1 MSTTV
6 DNRVVQMRFDNEEF
20 EKKASKS
27 LSTLDRL
34 KNALKFSG
42 ASKNLDKVNESFKEV
57 DANPLLKAIEG
68 INGGLTTMV
77 AKATLV
83 NRATNAL
90 IDTTKRFV
98 NSMTLDQVNAG
109 WDKYAEKTSAVQTI
123 MSATSKDFK
132 DTGVQ
137 MNYVNS
143 QLEKLNWFTDETS
156 YNFTEMVGN
165 IGKFTSNGIKLDR
178 SVTAMQGIATW
189 AARSGANANEAS
201 RAMYNLSQALSTGAV
216 KLIDWKSIENANM
229 ATAEFKENAI
239 EAAVALGKLKK
250 KGDGTYV
257 TMKNNAVSVQNFN
270 NALSDAWF
278 TSDVLLNVLD
288 RYGGFTNKLYEV
300 SSATDLTATQLLSAV
315 DKYAEGTLDL
325 QAYASMTGVD
335 IEELRG
341 YLDELSSSTYELGR
355 KSFQSAQE
363 AKTFAEAISATSD
376 AVSTGWMKTFE
387 LIFGDYEEAKKL
399 WTNLANVLYE
409 VFAASGDVR
418 NELFE
423 GWREGGG
430 RKTML
435 EGINETME
443 AILRVIK
450 PFKDA
455 FRDIFPAKTSQDLL
469 NFTNGFKKLMEALQ
483 LNSRQMTNLRRAAR
497 GVFSVFDILFSTLK
511 QLGNTIK
518 NLVAPELG
526 SFGDLVLE
534 ILGTVGDL
542 LYGFRNMILSGEKL
556 SIGFEKIGSGAKK
569 LIEILKNLFIQ
580 FKNSKIGQTA
590 FKLLVTTIEASAGAA
605 LKLLNYISETVSKI
619 KGIDK
624 LTFPNLIGI
633 FSQIGKD
640 AWSWFKGLTTNITD
654 TNGLLESFKSTIES
668 VCDKTGASFDN
679 LTRRISIVFNTLRGW
694 LKDVPWGAL
703 LSIAFGFGII
713 QSVNNFTKVMTQFA
727 TAIGNLTGGFAG
739 LMTGVNKVMTSVA
752 GMFDAVKNSI
762 NAPNYVKMAK
772 AVAILAASLTVLALL
787 PTDKLQN
794 AAVMLTA
801 TMVAFG
807 IFVKAL
813 TMMPTLAATGAA
825 AASILAKV
833 VAALAGS
840 LLLLASAFKML
851 EDMDPN
857 ILLDNVLAIGV
868 LVGTLATAA
877 TLMTNKM
884 GLLTASVGNTGVLNS
899 AAANILAM
907 SASIYIIAKALKN
920 ISDIS
925 FRDINSVINALV
937 LATASVIGLSVALSK
952 LKGTTQLK
960 SAGAI
965 LTTVLALSAVLKL
978 IQKLENYDINDI
990 WGVIKKLGLMI
1001 AALAAVFAATNLA
1014 GTNAAKAGALM
1025 GGIGLGIYAIM
1036 AAVALLG
1043 NFKTQTLVKGIAAIG
1058 FLTIFMGG
1066 LIAFSKF
1073 AGKDA
1078 HKVSVTLLAASAA
1091 IGVLAVIGG
1100 IVGYLDT
1107 GAMIKGLAYVA
1118 GLSAIFIAMIYATAK
1133 AKDMSKSITTM
1144 TIAAV
1149 ALGTMVAALS
1159 IAMKD
1164 SPETFKTATYGL
1176 SAMLVAFGVMGAL
1189 TSKAEISIKSIAIL
1203 TLAVGGL
1210 ATILGLLVTLAPNL
1224 GQAIEAATGV
1234 TTLAVGLSVMA
1245 VALSKSSVGLIALGS
1260 GGVAS
1265 LAGIGIVLLALVGVC
1280 TTLGVI
1286 LAIINSL
1293 NVPDDLPQKCLTI
1306 SQALGNLVA
1315 GFVAGGIGTSITIL
1329 GESIKAFNDSMANVK
1344 FDQVSSGIKAVIAF
1358 AGGLAILATVGLFE
1372 VFVGAPDLEQF
1383 KMQCGLLG
1391 QSLTAYSQGLVG
1403 CDVDAI
1409 TASLPAVN
1417 ALVEIA
1423 NTIPKQGGLFNLFTG
1438 TQNLAGFGLQL
1449 VLFGAALT
1457 GYSLAVKL
1465 CDNTAIANSL
1475 PGARALVEIA
1485 NTIPDWSIFGFFFG
1499 KQSLAVFGY
1508 QLEMFGQS
1516 MAAYSR
1522 SISGVD
1528 FSIMQQS
1535 VAGARALVSIAN
1547 SLPED
1552 NILARF
1558 VGKQNLDNFGETVA
1572 KFGGHIAKYYQNLSG
1587 IQINNA
1593 ATNNIITDLC
1603 RLIAFLPEIQEVGM
1617 KTLTEFSSEISNFGW
1632 NLWQFFSY
1640 TSQVQDPT
1648 PLDILCQNV
1657 VQSITA
1663 LREYIE
1669 QFRQAGQDCVAGFLE
1684 GVAGNESLETVKT
1697 SGANFGNAFLNG
1709 FRNVTGW
1716 HSPWTE
1722 MIAAGWDAIKGLF
1735 LPTESEEAKAPGENL
1750 GNKTLEGYDSATNG
1764 KFEEKPAEAAAELAK
1779 GAIANGDKAESA
1791 GAYMGS
1797 RMLQGI
1803 EKAGTDLKGWAKD
1816 TARKVTGAV
1825 DDEYS
1830 GVDKNG
1836 GLVGLFGLGFDT
1848 SETNSAASNLTNTL
1862 TNTLTDTV
1870 TQATSNS
1877 SGAFSASG
1885 TKAADTFLTAF
1896 ESKLS
1901 DLDLDL
1907 STIDL
1912 EQELWEATIGK
1923 TASGQ
1928 DKKAKET
1935 EVITEK
1941 IKIQNEKVDQANQKY
1956 EYTVKKMGKT
1966 SEDAKKAYQQ
1976 LLQEQIDLANLMSK
1990 LDESRNTVADNSTDA
2005 MVAYAQYIA
2014 ESQDDLLKMGFTME
2028 QISAAAAE
2036 RTGYNLKNTT
2046 QTMTDSVTGAVSTA
2060 MNTVSD
2066 TYLATAESTLGALNP
2081 SFQAYGAE
2089 YATSIGNGMA
2099 TTTSA
2104 VTAGAQALTNA
2115 GKNQLTQDSGQ
2126 WYTLGQMCAEGFKQG
2141 ILSKADEIATAAAA
2155 VANAAFSAV
2164 QVAID
2169 SHSPS
2174 RKFMWLGEMAGL
2186 GMSIGFQNM
2195 EGEVSRSATRV
2206 SEETITA
2213 ARDTIGQLA
2222 DIIDTDPTL
2231 HPQIAPV
2238 VDLTQVRSGFNKLG
2252 SMKTPVISTYVT
2264 GARVNAV
2271 ASSLSS
2277 HENGI
2282 KQPVPQNNQNG
2293 PQVVEFVQ
2301 NNYSPK
2307 SLSRSEIYRNTNNQF
2322 TAFKEAI
2329 SKV

>member
-137 MNYVNS
+137 MSYVNS

-399 WTNLANVLYE
+399 WTNLANILYE

-435 EGINETME
+435 EGINEMME

-469 NFTNGFKKLMEALQ
+469 NFTNGFKKLMKALQ

-497 GVFSVFDILFSTLK
+497 GVFSVFDILFSILK

-534 ILGTVGDL
+534 ILGTIGDL

-640 AWSWFKGLTTNITD
+640 AWSWFKGLTASITD
-654 TNGLLESFKSTIES
+654 TNGLLESFKSTVES
-668 VCDKTGASFDN
+668 VCNKTGASFDN

-694 LKDVPWGAL
+694 LKNVPWGAL

-713 QSVNNFTKVMTQFA
+713 QSVNNFTKAMTQFA
-727 TAIGNLTGGFAG
+727 TAIGNLIGGFAG

-1189 TSKAEISIKSIAIL
+1189 TSKAEISVKSMAIL

-1210 ATILGLLVTLAPNL
+1210 ATILGLLVTLVPNL
-1224 GQAIEAATGV
+1224 DQAIEAASGV
-1234 TTLAVGLSVMA
+1234 ATLAAGLSVMA

-1265 LAGIGIVLLALVGVC
+1265 LAGIGIVLLALIGVC

-1315 GFVAGGIGTSITIL
+1315 GFVAGGIGTSIMIL

-1372 VFVGAPDLEQF
+1372 LFVGAPDLEQF

-1391 QSLTAYSQGLVG
+1391 QSLTAYSQGLAG
-1403 CDVDAI
+1403 CDIDAI

-1499 KQSLAVFGY
+1499 TKDLMLFGT
-1508 QLEMFGQS
+1508 QLTMFGDAMASYAWSVSGIDFGAMNQS
-1516 MAAYSR
+1516 
-1522 SISGVD
+1522 I
-1528 FSIMQQS
+1528 
-1535 VAGARALVSIAN
+1535 AGARALVEIAN
-1547 SLPED
+1547 LLPD
-1552 NILARF
+1552 DSILARF
-1558 VGKQNLDNFGETVA
+1558 VGKQNLDNFGDTVA

-1593 ATNNIITDLC
+1593 ATNNIITDLR
-1603 RLIAFLPEIQEVGM
+1603 RLIAFLPEIQEVST

-1648 PLDILCQNV
+1648 PLDVLCQNV
-1657 VQSITA
+1657 VQSIAA

-1684 GVAGNESLETVKT
+1684 GVAGSESLETVKT

-1750 GNKTLEGYDSATNG
+1750 GNKTLEGYDSATDG
-1764 KFEEKPAEAAAELAK
+1764 KFEEKPAEAAAELAN

-1797 RMLQGI
+1797 RMLQGM
-1803 EKAGTDLKGWAKD
+1803 EEAGTDLKGWAKD
-1816 TARKVTGAV
+1816 TARKVTGAIK
-1825 DDEYS
+1825 DEYS
-1830 GVDKNG
+1830 DVEKNG
-1836 GLVGLFGLGFDT
+1836 GLVGLSGLGFDT
-1848 SETNSAASNLTNTL
+1848 SETDSAVSELTNSLTNTI
-1862 TNTLTDTV
+1862 
-1870 TQATSNS
+1870 TQATNNS

-1885 TKAADTFLTAF
+1885 AKAADTFLTAF

-1923 TASGQ
+1923 TASEQ

-1935 EVITEK
+1935 AVITEK

-1976 LLQEQIDLANLMSK
+1976 LLQEQIDLANLTNK
-1990 LDESRNTVADNSTDA
+1990 LDESRNTVANNSADA
-2005 MVAYAQYIA
+2005 MVAYAKYVS

-2046 QTMTDSVTGAVSTA
+2046 QTMTDSVTSAVSTA

-2066 TYLATAESTLGALNP
+2066 TYLATAESTLGALSTN
-2081 SFQAYGAE
+2081 FENYGVQ
-2089 YATSIGNGMA
+2089 YATSIGNGME

-2104 VTAGAQALTNA
+2104 VTTGAQALTAA

-2126 WYTLGQMCAEGFKQG
+2126 WYTLGQMCAEDFKQG
-2141 ILSKADEIATAAAA
+2141 ILSKSKEIADAAREVAAAA
-2155 VANAAFSAV
+2155 FTAV
-2164 QVAID
+2164 QIEVD

-2174 RKFMWLGEMAGL
+2174 RKFMWLGEMCGL

-2238 VDLTQVRSGFNKLG
+2238 VDLTHVRSGFNKLG
-2252 SMKTPVISTYVT
+2252 STKTPVISTYVT

-2271 ASSLSS
+2271 ANSLSS
-2277 HENGI
+2277 HENGM

-2307 SLSRSEIYRNTNNQF
+2307 ALSRSEIYRNTNNQF

>member
-20 EKKASKS
+20 EKKANKS

-123 MSATSKDFK
+123 MAATSKDFK

-137 MNYVNS
+137 MSYVNS

-156 YNFTEMVGN
+156 YNFTDMVGN
-165 IGKFTSNGIKLDR
+165 IGKFTSNGIKLDK

-399 WTNLANVLYE
+399 WTNLANILYE

-435 EGINETME
+435 EGINEMME

-469 NFTNGFKKLMEALQ
+469 KFTNGFKNLMKALQ

-511 QLGNTIK
+511 QLGNIIK

-534 ILGTVGDL
+534 ILGAVGDL

-580 FKNSKIGQTA
+580 FKNSKFGQTA

-640 AWSWFKGLTTNITD
+640 AWSWFKGLTTNIAD
-654 TNGLLESFKSTIES
+654 TNGILENFKSTVES
-668 VCDKTGASFDN
+668 VCNKTGASFDN

-813 TMMPTLAATGAA
+813 TMMPTLAVTGAA

-857 ILLDNVLAIGV
+857 VLMDNVLAIGV

-884 GLLTASVGNTGVLNS
+884 GILTASVGNTGVLNS

-937 LATASVIGLSVALSK
+937 LATTSVIGLSVALSK

-978 IQKLENYDINDI
+978 IQKLENYDIDDI

-1043 NFKTQTLVKGIAAIG
+1043 NFKTQTLVKGIAAIR
-1058 FLTIFMGG
+1058 FLTLFMGG

-1107 GAMIKGLAYVA
+1107 GAMFKGLAYVA
-1118 GLSAIFIAMIYATAK
+1118 GLSAIFIAMIKATAQ

-1164 SPETFKTATYGL
+1164 SPETFKMATYGL
-1176 SAMLVAFGVMGAL
+1176 SMMLAAFGVMGAL
-1189 TSKAEISIKSIAIL
+1189 TSKAEISVKSMAIL
-1203 TLAVGGL
+1203 TFAVAGL
-1210 ATILGLLVTLAPNL
+1210 ATILGLLVSIAPNL
-1224 GQAIEAATGV
+1224 DMAIQASAGV
-1234 TTLAVGLSVMA
+1234 TTLAIGMSVMA
-1245 VALSKSSVGLIALGS
+1245 VALSKASTGIMALGAGGWVAGKGIIVVLGALLGVCGVLGLILG
-1260 GGVAS
+1260 AIS
-1265 LAGIGIVLLALVGVC
+1265 LF
-1280 TTLGVI
+1280 
-1286 LAIINSL
+1286 

-1358 AGGLAILATVGLFE
+1358 AGGLAIVATAGLFE
-1372 VFVGAPDLEQF
+1372 RFVGAPDLEQF

-1391 QSLTAYSQGLVG
+1391 QSLTAYSQGLAG

-1423 NTIPKQGGLFNLFTG
+1423 NAIPKQGGLFNLFMG

-1499 KQSLAVFGY
+1499 TKDLMLFGT
-1508 QLEMFGQS
+1508 QLTMFGDAMASYAWSVSGIDFGAMNQS
-1516 MAAYSR
+1516 
-1522 SISGVD
+1522 I
-1528 FSIMQQS
+1528 
-1535 VAGARALVSIAN
+1535 AGARALVEIAN
-1547 SLPED
+1547 LLPD
-1552 NILARF
+1552 DSILARF
-1558 VGKQNLDNFGETVA
+1558 VGKQNLDNFGDTVA

-1593 ATNNIITDLC
+1593 ATNNIITDLR
-1603 RLIAFLPEIQEVGM
+1603 RLIAFLPEIQEVST

-1648 PLDILCQNV
+1648 PLDVLCQNV
-1657 VQSITA
+1657 VQSIAA

-1684 GVAGNESLETVKT
+1684 GVAGSESLETVKT

-1764 KFEEKPAEAAAELAK
+1764 KFEEKPAEAATELAK

-1797 RMLQGI
+1797 RMLQGM
-1803 EKAGTDLKGWAKD
+1803 EKAGTDLKGLAKD
-1816 TARKVTGAV
+1816 TAGKVTGAIK
-1825 DDEYS
+1825 DEYS
-1830 GVDKNG
+1830 DVEKNG
-1836 GLVGLFGLGFDT
+1836 GLVGLSGLGFDT
-1848 SETNSAASNLTNTL
+1848 SETDSAVSELTNSLTNTI
-1862 TNTLTDTV
+1862 
-1870 TQATSNS
+1870 TQATNNS

-1923 TASGQ
+1923 TASEQ

-1935 EVITEK
+1935 AVITEK

-1976 LLQEQIDLANLMSK
+1976 LLQEQIDLANLTNK
-1990 LDESRNTVADNSTDA
+1990 LDESRNTVANNSADA
-2005 MVAYAQYIA
+2005 MVAYAKYVS

-2046 QTMTDSVTGAVSTA
+2046 QTMTDSVTSAVSTA

-2066 TYLATAESTLGALNP
+2066 TYLATAESTLGALSTN
-2081 SFQAYGAE
+2081 FENYGVQ
-2089 YATSIGNGMA
+2089 YATSIGSGME
-2099 TTTSA
+2099 TTTSTVEA
-2104 VTAGAQALTNA
+2104 ASKNLAAKASTTASADGYSLMFDA
-2115 GKNQLTQDSGQ
+2115 GKYAAQGFIAGMEDQIDEVAAEAAEVARAAYSAAMTAIRAASPSKLFMNIGRYADMGMIV
-2126 WYTLGQMCAEGFKQG
+2126 GFEQMSDDVAKSSAGVSEG
-2141 ILSKADEIATAAAA
+2141 
-2155 VANAAFSAV
+2155 
-2164 QVAID
+2164 AID
-2169 SHSPS
+2169 
-2174 RKFMWLGEMAGL
+2174 
-2186 GMSIGFQNM
+2186 
-2195 EGEVSRSATRV
+2195 
-2206 SEETITA
+2206 A
-2213 ARDTIGQLA
+2213 ARETIGQIA

-2238 VDLTQVRSGFNKLG
+2238 VDLTHVRSGFNKLG

-2271 ASSLSS
+2271 ANSLSS
-2277 HENGI
+2277 HENGM

-2307 SLSRSEIYRNTNNQF
+2307 ALSRSEIYRNTNNQF

>member
-42 ASKNLDKVNESFKEV
+42 VSKNLDKVNESFKEV

-98 NSMTLDQVNAG
+98 SSMTLDQVNAG

-137 MNYVNS
+137 MSYVNS

-387 LIFGDYEEAKKL
+387 LIFGDYEEAKNL
-399 WTNLANVLYE
+399 WTNLANILYE

-435 EGINETME
+435 EGINEMME

-469 NFTNGFKKLMEALQ
+469 NFTNGFKKLMKALQ

-713 QSVNNFTKVMTQFA
+713 QSINNFTKAMTQFA

-1100 IVGYLDT
+1100 IIGYLDT

-1189 TSKAEISIKSIAIL
+1189 TSKAEISVKSMAIL

-1224 GQAIEAATGV
+1224 GQAIEAAAGV
-1234 TTLAVGLSVMA
+1234 ATLAVGLSVMA
-1245 VALSKSSVGLIALGS
+1245 VALSKASTGIKALGAAGWVAGKGIIVVLGAILGVCGVLGLILG
-1260 GGVAS
+1260 AIS
-1265 LAGIGIVLLALVGVC
+1265 LF
-1280 TTLGVI
+1280 
-1286 LAIINSL
+1286 

-1315 GFVAGGIGTSITIL
+1315 GFIAGGIGTSITIL

-1344 FDQVSSGIKAVIAF
+1344 FDQVSSGIKAIIGF
-1358 AGGLAILATVGLFE
+1358 AIGLGALAAVGFFE
-1372 VFVGAPDLEQF
+1372 VFTGAPDLEQF

-1391 QSLTAYSQGLVG
+1391 QSLTAYSQGLAG
-1403 CDVDAI
+1403 CDIDAI

-1417 ALVEIA
+1417 ALVEVA

-1499 KQSLAVFGY
+1499 TKDLMLFGT
-1508 QLEMFGQS
+1508 QLTMFGDAMASYAWSVSGIDFGAMNQS
-1516 MAAYSR
+1516 
-1522 SISGVD
+1522 I
-1528 FSIMQQS
+1528 
-1535 VAGARALVSIAN
+1535 AGARALIEIAN
-1547 SLPED
+1547 LLPD
-1552 NILARF
+1552 DSILARF
-1558 VGKQNLDNFGETVA
+1558 VGKQNLDNFGDTVA

-1593 ATNNIITDLC
+1593 ATNNIITDLR
-1603 RLIAFLPEIQEVGM
+1603 RLIAFLPEIQEVST

-1648 PLDILCQNV
+1648 PLDVLCQNV

-1684 GVAGNESLETVKT
+1684 GVAGSESLKTVKT

-1750 GNKTLEGYDSATNG
+1750 GNKTLEGYDSATDG
-1764 KFEEKPAEAAAELAK
+1764 KFEEKPAEAATELAK

-1797 RMLQGI
+1797 RMLQGM

-1816 TARKVTGAV
+1816 TAGKVTGAIK
-1825 DDEYS
+1825 DEYS
-1830 GVDKNG
+1830 DVEKNG
-1836 GLVGLFGLGFDT
+1836 GLVGLAGIGFDT
-1848 SETNSAASNLTNTL
+1848 DETNAAVNGLTETL
-1862 TNTLTDTV
+1862 TGTI
-1870 TQATSNS
+1870 TQATNNS

-1885 TKAADTFLTAF
+1885 AKAADTFLTAF

-1923 TASGQ
+1923 TASEQ

-1935 EVITEK
+1935 AVITEK

-1976 LLQEQIDLANLMSK
+1976 LLQEQIDLANLTNK
-1990 LDESRNTVADNSTDA
+1990 LDESRNTVANNSADA
-2005 MVAYAQYIA
+2005 MVAYAKYVS

-2046 QTMTDSVTGAVSTA
+2046 QTMTDSVTSAISTA

-2081 SFQAYGAE
+2081 SFQAYGVQ
-2089 YATSIGNGMA
+2089 YATSIGSGMV

-2104 VTAGAQALTNA
+2104 VAAGAQALTTA

-2141 ILSKADEIATAAAA
+2141 ILSKTDEIATAAAA

-2206 SEETITA
+2206 SEETIAA

-2238 VDLTQVRSGFNKLG
+2238 VDLTHVRSGFNKLG

>member
-123 MSATSKDFK
+123 MAATSKDFK

-137 MNYVNS
+137 MSYVNS

-399 WTNLANVLYE
+399 WTNLANILYE

-435 EGINETME
+435 EGINEMME

-469 NFTNGFKKLMEALQ
+469 NFTNGFKKLMKALQ

-534 ILGTVGDL
+534 ILGTIGDL

-605 LKLLNYISETVSKI
+605 LKLLNYISEIVSKI

-640 AWSWFKGLTTNITD
+640 AWSWFKGLTTSITD
-654 TNGLLESFKSTIES
+654 TNGLLESFKSTVES

-679 LTRRISIVFNTLRGW
+679 ITRRISIVFNTLRGW

-713 QSVNNFTKVMTQFA
+713 QSVNNFTKAMTQFA

-978 IQKLENYDINDI
+978 IQKLENYDIDDI

-1189 TSKAEISIKSIAIL
+1189 TSKAEISVKSMAIL

-1224 GQAIEAATGV
+1224 DQAIEAASGV
-1234 TTLAVGLSVMA
+1234 ATLAAGLSVMA
-1245 VALSKSSVGLIALGS
+1245 VALSSSAVGLIALGS

-1265 LAGIGIVLLALVGVC
+1265 LAGIGIVLLALIGVC

-1315 GFVAGGIGTSITIL
+1315 GFIAGGIGTSITIL

-1344 FDQVSSGIKAVIAF
+1344 FDQVSSGIKAIIGF
-1358 AGGLAILATVGLFE
+1358 AIGLGALAAVGFFE
-1372 VFVGAPDLEQF
+1372 VFTGAPDLEQF

-1403 CDVDAI
+1403 CDMDAI

-1499 KQSLAVFGY
+1499 TKDLMLFGT
-1508 QLEMFGQS
+1508 QLTMFGDAMASYAWSVSGIDFGAMNQS
-1516 MAAYSR
+1516 
-1522 SISGVD
+1522 I
-1528 FSIMQQS
+1528 
-1535 VAGARALVSIAN
+1535 AGARALVGIAN
-1547 SLPED
+1547 LLPD
-1552 NILARF
+1552 DSILARF
-1558 VGKQNLDNFGETVA
+1558 VGKQNLDNFGDTVA

-1593 ATNNIITDLC
+1593 ATNNIITDLR
-1603 RLIAFLPEIQEVGM
+1603 RLIAFLPEIQEVST

-1648 PLDILCQNV
+1648 PLDVLCQNV
-1657 VQSITA
+1657 VQSIAA

-1684 GVAGNESLETVKT
+1684 GVAGSESLETVKT

-1750 GNKTLEGYDSATNG
+1750 GNKTLEGYDSATDG
-1764 KFEEKPAEAAAELAK
+1764 KFEEKPAEAATELAK

-1797 RMLQGI
+1797 RMLQGM

-1816 TARKVTGAV
+1816 TAGKVTGAIK
-1825 DDEYS
+1825 DEYS
-1830 GVDKNG
+1830 DADANG
-1836 GLVGLFGLGFDT
+1836 GLVGLAGIGFDT
-1848 SETNSAASNLTNTL
+1848 DETNAAVNGLTETL
-1862 TNTLTDTV
+1862 TGTI
-1870 TQATSNS
+1870 TQATNNS

-1923 TASGQ
+1923 TASEQ

-1935 EVITEK
+1935 AVITEK

-1976 LLQEQIDLANLMSK
+1976 LLQEQIDLANLTNK
-1990 LDESRNTVADNSTDA
+1990 LDESRNTVANNSADA
-2005 MVAYAQYIA
+2005 MVAYAKYVS

-2046 QTMTDSVTGAVSTA
+2046 QTMTDSVTSAVSTA

-2066 TYLATAESTLGALNP
+2066 TYLATAESTLGALSTN
-2081 SFQAYGAE
+2081 FENYGVQ
-2089 YATSIGNGMA
+2089 YATSIGSGME

-2104 VTAGAQALTNA
+2104 VTTGAQALTTA

-2141 ILSKADEIATAAAA
+2141 ILSKSDEIATAARE

-2186 GMSIGFQNM
+2186 GMSIGFRNM
-2195 EGEVSRSATRV
+2195 EGEVSRSATRI

-2238 VDLTQVRSGFNKLG
+2238 VDLTHVRSGFNKLG

-2271 ASSLSS
+2271 ANSLSS
-2277 HENGI
+2277 HENGM

-2307 SLSRSEIYRNTNNQF
+2307 ALSRSEIYRNTNNQF

>member
-98 NSMTLDQVNAG
+98 SSMTLDQVNAG

-123 MSATSKDFK
+123 MAATSKDFK

-137 MNYVNS
+137 MSYVNS

-399 WTNLANVLYE
+399 WTNLANILYE

-435 EGINETME
+435 EGINEMME

-469 NFTNGFKKLMEALQ
+469 NFTNGFKKLMKALQ

-624 LTFPNLIGI
+624 LTFPNLIEI

-654 TNGLLESFKSTIES
+654 TNGLLESFKSTVES
-668 VCDKTGASFDN
+668 VCNKTGASFDN

-713 QSVNNFTKVMTQFA
+713 QSVNNFTKAMTQFA

-857 ILLDNVLAIGV
+857 VLMDNILAIGV

-937 LATASVIGLSVALSK
+937 LATTSVIGLSVALSK

-978 IQKLENYDINDI
+978 IQKLENYDIDDI

-1058 FLTIFMGG
+1058 FLTIFMGV
-1066 LIAFSKF
+1066 LIAFSKY

-1164 SPETFKTATYGL
+1164 SPETFKMATYGL
-1176 SAMLVAFGVMGAL
+1176 SAMLIAFGVMGAL
-1189 TSKAEISIKSIAIL
+1189 TSKAEISVKSMAIL

-1210 ATILGLLVTLAPNL
+1210 ATILGLLVTLVPNL
-1224 GQAIEAATGV
+1224 DQAIEAASGV
-1234 TTLAVGLSVMA
+1234 ATLAAGLSVMA

-1265 LAGIGIVLLALVGVC
+1265 LAGVGIVLLALIGVC

-1344 FDQVSSGIKAVIAF
+1344 FDQVSSGIKAIIGF
-1358 AGGLAILATVGLFE
+1358 ALGLGALAAVGFFE
-1372 VFVGAPDLEQF
+1372 VFTGAPDLEQF

-1391 QSLTAYSQGLVG
+1391 QSLTAYSQGLAG

-1423 NTIPKQGGLFNLFTG
+1423 NAIPKQGGLFNLFTG

-1485 NTIPDWSIFGFFFG
+1485 NIIPDWSIFGFFFG
-1499 KQSLAVFGY
+1499 TKDLMLFGT
-1508 QLEMFGQS
+1508 QLTMFGDAMASYAWSVSGIDFGAMNQS
-1516 MAAYSR
+1516 
-1522 SISGVD
+1522 I
-1528 FSIMQQS
+1528 
-1535 VAGARALVSIAN
+1535 AGARALVEIAN
-1547 SLPED
+1547 LLPD
-1552 NILARF
+1552 DSILARF
-1558 VGKQNLDNFGETVA
+1558 VGKQNLDNFGDTVA

-1593 ATNNIITDLC
+1593 ATNNIITDLR
-1603 RLIAFLPEIQEVGM
+1603 RLIAFLPEIQEVST

-1648 PLDILCQNV
+1648 PLDVLCQNV
-1657 VQSITA
+1657 VQSIAA

-1684 GVAGNESLETVKT
+1684 GVAGSESLETVKT

-1764 KFEEKPAEAAAELAK
+1764 KFEEKPAEAATELAK

-1797 RMLQGI
+1797 RMLQGM

-1816 TARKVTGAV
+1816 TAGKVTGAIK
-1825 DDEYS
+1825 DEYS
-1830 GVDKNG
+1830 DVEKNG
-1836 GLVGLFGLGFDT
+1836 GLVGLSGLGFDA
-1848 SETNSAASNLTNTL
+1848 SETDSAVSELTNSLTNTI
-1862 TNTLTDTV
+1862 
-1870 TQATSNS
+1870 TQATNNS

-1923 TASGQ
+1923 TASEQ

-1935 EVITEK
+1935 AVITEK

-1976 LLQEQIDLANLMSK
+1976 LLQEQIDLANLTNK
-1990 LDESRNTVADNSTDA
+1990 LDESRNTVANNSADA
-2005 MVAYAQYIA
+2005 MVAYAKYVS

-2046 QTMTDSVTGAVSTA
+2046 QTMTDSVTSAISTA

-2066 TYLATAESTLGALNP
+2066 TYLATAESTLGALSTN
-2081 SFQAYGAE
+2081 FENYGVQ
-2089 YATSIGNGMA
+2089 YATSIGSGME

-2104 VTAGAQALTNA
+2104 VTTGAQALTAA
-2115 GKNQLTQDSGQ
+2115 GKNQITQDSGQ

-2141 ILSKADEIATAAAA
+2141 ILSKSDEIATAARE

-2238 VDLTQVRSGFNKLG
+2238 VDLTHVRSGFNKLG

-2271 ASSLSS
+2271 ANSLSS
-2277 HENGI
+2277 HENGM

-2307 SLSRSEIYRNTNNQF
+2307 ALSRSEIYRNTNNQF

>member
-68 INGGLTTMV
+68 INGGFTTMV

-98 NSMTLDQVNAG
+98 SSMTLDQVNAG

-123 MSATSKDFK
+123 MAATSKDFK

-137 MNYVNS
+137 MSYVNS

-156 YNFTEMVGN
+156 YNFTDMVGN
-165 IGKFTSNGIKLDR
+165 IGKFTSNGIKLDK

-229 ATAEFKENAI
+229 ATAEFKENAL

-315 DKYAEGTLDL
+315 NKYAEGTLDL

-399 WTNLANVLYE
+399 WTNLANILYE

-435 EGINETME
+435 EGINEMME
-443 AILRVIK
+443 TILRVIK

-455 FRDIFPAKTSQDLL
+455 FRDIFPAKTSRDLL
-469 NFTNGFKKLMEALQ
+469 NFTNGFKKLMKALQ

-542 LYGFRNMILSGEKL
+542 LYGFRNTILSGEKL

-580 FKNSKIGQTA
+580 FKNSKFGQTA

-654 TNGLLESFKSTIES
+654 TNGLLENFKSTVET

-679 LTRRISIVFNTLRGW
+679 LTRRISIIFNTLRGW

-713 QSVNNFTKVMTQFA
+713 ASINNFTKAMTQFA

-752 GMFDAVKNSI
+752 GMFDAIKNSI

-801 TMVAFG
+801 TMVAFA

-857 ILLDNVLAIGV
+857 VLMDNVLAIGV

-978 IQKLENYDINDI
+978 IQKLENYDIDDI

-1001 AALAAVFAATNLA
+1001 GALAAVFAATNLA

-1058 FLTIFMGG
+1058 FLTLFMGG

-1107 GAMIKGLAYVA
+1107 GAMFKGLAYVA

-1189 TSKAEISIKSIAIL
+1189 TSKAEISIKSMVIL

-1224 GQAIEAATGV
+1224 GQAIEAASGV

-1293 NVPDDLPQKCLTI
+1293 NIPDDLPQKCLTI

-1344 FDQVSSGIKAVIAF
+1344 FDQISSGIKAVIAF

-1372 VFVGAPDLEQF
+1372 LFVGAPDLEQF

-1391 QSLTAYSQGLVG
+1391 QSLTAYSQGLAG
-1403 CDVDAI
+1403 CDIDAI

-1438 TQNLAGFGLQL
+1438 TQNLAGFGAQL
-1449 VLFGAALT
+1449 VLFGLALT

-1508 QLEMFGQS
+1508 QLEMFGKS

-1522 SISGVD
+1522 SISGID

-1535 VAGARALVSIAN
+1535 VVGARALVNIAN
-1547 SLPED
+1547 ALPED

-1558 VGKQNLDNFGETVA
+1558 VGKQNLDNFGETVS

-1587 IQINNA
+1587 VQINNA
-1593 ATNNIITDLC
+1593 ATNNIITDLR
-1603 RLIAFLPEIQEVGM
+1603 RLIAFLPEIQEVST
-1617 KTLTEFSSEISNFGW
+1617 KTLTEFSAEIANFGW

-1657 VQSITA
+1657 VQSIAA

-1684 GVAGNESLETVKT
+1684 GVAGSESLETVKT

-1709 FRNVTGW
+1709 FRKVTGW

-1764 KFEEKPAEAAAELAK
+1764 KFEEKPAEAAAELAN

-1797 RMLQGI
+1797 RMLQGM
-1803 EKAGTDLKGWAKD
+1803 EKAGTNLKEWAKE
-1816 TARKVTGAV
+1816 TAGKVTGAI

-1836 GLVGLFGLGFDT
+1836 GLLGLAGLGFDT
-1848 SETNSAASNLTNTL
+1848 SETNSAVSELTNS
-1862 TNTLTDTV
+1862 LTDTI
-1870 TQATSNS
+1870 TQATNNS

-1923 TASGQ
+1923 TASEQ

-2060 MNTVSD
+2060 MNTVSS
-2066 TYLATAESTLGALNP
+2066 TYLATAESTLGALTTNFE
-2081 SFQAYGAE
+2081 SYGAQ
-2089 YATSIGNGMA
+2089 YATSIGNGME

-2104 VTAGAQALTNA
+2104 VTAGAQALTTA

-2126 WYTLGQMCAEGFKQG
+2126 WYTLGQMCAEGFKEG
-2141 ILSKADEIATAAAA
+2141 ILSKADEIATAARE

-2206 SEETITA
+2206 SEETISA

-2231 HPQIAPV
+2231 HPHIAPV

-2264 GARVNAV
+2264 SARVNAV
-2271 ASSLSS
+2271 ATSLSS

>member
-68 INGGLTTMV
+68 INGGFTTMV

-123 MSATSKDFK
+123 MAATSKDFK
-132 DTGVQ
+132 DTGAR
-137 MNYVNS
+137 MSYVNN
-143 QLEKLNWFTDETS
+143 QLQKLNWFTDETS
-156 YNFTEMVGN
+156 YNFTDMVGN
-165 IGKFTSNGIKLDR
+165 IGKFTSNGIKLDK
-178 SVTAMQGIATW
+178 SVTAMQGIALW

-229 ATAEFKENAI
+229 ATAEFKENVLETATN
-239 EAAVALGKLKK
+239 LGKLKK
-250 KGDGTYV
+250 VSEGVYKTLKGNTVGV
-257 TMKNNAVSVQNFN
+257 TNFN

-278 TSDVLLNVLD
+278 TSDVLMDVLD
-288 RYGGFTNKLYEV
+288 KYGAFTNKLYEA
-300 SSATDLTATQLLSAV
+300 SDATDLTATQLLAAI
-315 DKYAEGTLDL
+315 DKYIDGTLDL
-325 QAYASMTGVD
+325 QAYANMTGNDVD
-335 IEELRG
+335 VLRG
-341 YLDELSSSTYELGR
+341 YLDELSDSTYELGR
-355 KSFQSAQE
+355 KSFQAGQE
-363 AKTFAEAISATSD
+363 AKTFSEAVTATTD
-376 AVSTGWMKTFE
+376 AISTGWMNTFE
-387 LIFGDYEEAKKL
+387 LIFGNYEDAKKL
-399 WTNLANVLYE
+399 WTNLANILYQ

-418 NELFE
+418 NELLK

-435 EGINETME
+435 EGINEMME
-443 AILRVIK
+443 AILRIVK

-469 NFTNGFKKLMEALQ
+469 NFTNGFKNLMKALQ

-534 ILGTVGDL
+534 ILGNIGDL
-542 LYGFRNMILSGEKL
+542 LYGFRNMIRSGEKL
-556 SIGFEKIGSGAKK
+556 NVSFKKIGSGAKK
-569 LIEILKNLFIQ
+569 LIEILENLFIQ
-580 FKNSKIGQTA
+580 FKNSKIGQMT
-590 FKLLVTTIEASAGAA
+590 FKFLVTTIEASARAA

-640 AWSWFKGLTTNITD
+640 AWSWFKGLTSNITD
-654 TNGLLESFKSTIES
+654 TNGLLENFKSTVEN
-668 VCDKTGASFDN
+668 VCNKTGASFDN

-713 QSVNNFTKVMTQFA
+713 ASINNFTKAMTQFA

-752 GMFDAVKNSI
+752 GMFDAVKNYI

-772 AVAILAASLTVLALL
+772 AIAILTASLTVLALL

-801 TMVAFG
+801 TMVAFA

-813 TMMPTLAATGAA
+813 TLMPTLATTGAA
-825 AASILAKV
+825 AAAILAKV

-840 LLLLASAFKML
+840 LLILAAAFKML
-851 EDMDPN
+851 EDMDLN
-857 ILLDNVLAIGV
+857 VLMDNVLAIGV

-978 IQKLENYDINDI
+978 IQKLENYDIDDI

-1014 GTNAAKAGALM
+1014 GTNAARAGALM

-1043 NFKTQTLVKGIAAIG
+1043 NFKTQTLVKGITAIG
-1058 FLTIFMGG
+1058 FLTLFMGG

-1078 HKVSVTLLAASAA
+1078 HKVSVTLLAASVSVG
-1091 IGVLAVIGG
+1091 ILAVIGG
-1100 IVGYLDT
+1100 IVGHLDT
-1107 GAMIKGLAYVA
+1107 GAMFKGLAYVA
-1118 GLSAIFIAMIYATAK
+1118 GLSAIFIAMIKATAN

-1164 SPETFKTATYGL
+1164 SPETFKMATYGL
-1176 SAMLVAFGVMGAL
+1176 SMMLAAFGVMGAL
-1189 TSKAEISIKSIAIL
+1189 TNKVETSLTSMAIL

-1210 ATILGLLVTLAPNL
+1210 ATILGLLVSIAPNL
-1224 GQAIEAATGV
+1224 DMAIQASAGV
-1234 TTLAVGLSVMA
+1234 TTLAIGMSVMA
-1245 VALSKSSVGLIALGS
+1245 VALSKASTGIMALGAGGWVAGKGIIVVLGALLGVCGVLGLILG
-1260 GGVAS
+1260 AIS
-1265 LAGIGIVLLALVGVC
+1265 LFD
-1280 TTLGVI
+1280 
-1286 LAIINSL
+1286 
-1293 NVPDDLPQKCLTI
+1293 VPDDLPQKCLTI
-1306 SQALGNLVA
+1306 SQALGNLIA

-1372 VFVGAPDLEQF
+1372 FFVGAPDLEQF

-1391 QSLTAYSQGLVG
+1391 QSLTAYSQGLAG
-1403 CDVDAI
+1403 CDIDAI

-1438 TQNLAGFGLQL
+1438 TQNLAGFGVQL

-1485 NTIPDWSIFGFFFG
+1485 NTIPDWSIFGLFFG
-1499 KQSLAVFGY
+1499 TKDLMLFGTQLVAFGDAMASYAWSVSGIDFGAMNQS
-1508 QLEMFGQS
+1508 
-1516 MAAYSR
+1516 
-1522 SISGVD
+1522 I
-1528 FSIMQQS
+1528 
-1535 VAGARALVSIAN
+1535 AGARALVEIAN
-1547 SLPED
+1547 LLPD
-1552 NILARF
+1552 DSILARF
-1558 VGKQNLDNFGETVA
+1558 VGKQNLDNFGATVS
-1572 KFGGHIAKYYQNLSG
+1572 KFGGHIAAYYKNLSG

-1593 ATNNIITDLC
+1593 ATNNIITDLR
-1603 RLIAFLPEIQEVGM
+1603 RLIAFLPEIQEVST
-1617 KTLTEFSSEISNFGW
+1617 KTLTEFSAEISNFGW

-1640 TSQVQDPT
+1640 TAQVQDPT
-1648 PLDILCQNV
+1648 PLDTLCQNV
-1657 VQSITA
+1657 VESIAA

-1669 QFRQAGQDCVAGFLE
+1669 QFRQAGQDCIAGFLE
-1684 GVAGNESLETVKT
+1684 GAASSESLETVKNC
-1697 SGANFGNAFLNG
+1697 GANLGTAFLTG
-1709 FRNVTGW
+1709 FRETTGW
-1716 HSPWTE
+1716 HSPWSST
-1722 MIAAGWDAIKGLF
+1722 IKACWDAIKGLF
-1735 LPTESEEAKAPGENL
+1735 LPTEDDAAKDPGRNL
-1750 GNKTLEGYDSATNG
+1750 GNKTLEGYDEATDG
-1764 KFEEKPAEAAAELAK
+1764 KFEEKAGEAADGLVD
-1779 GAIANGDKAESA
+1779 GAVKNGDKAEAA
-1791 GAYMGS
+1791 GTAMGS
-1797 RMLQGI
+1797 RMLQGLGKVLENPKAYAKEQI
-1803 EKAGTDLKGWAKD
+1803 E
-1816 TARKVTGAV
+1816 KVTGAI
-1825 DDEYS
+1825 DEYAD
-1830 GVDKNG
+1830 VDKND
-1836 GLVGLFGLGFDT
+1836 GLVGLSGLGFDT
-1848 SETNSAASNLTNTL
+1848 DETDSAVNELTETISN
-1862 TNTLTDTV
+1862 TV
-1870 TQATSNS
+1870 TQATNNS
-1877 SGAFSASG
+1877 SGAFTASG

-1896 ESKLS
+1896 ETKLS

-1923 TASGQ
+1923 NASDSEKTAR
-1928 DKKAKET
+1928 ET
-1935 EVITEK
+1935 AVLTEK

-1976 LLQEQIDLANLMSK
+1976 LLQEQIDLAGLMDK
-1990 LDESRNTVADNSTDA
+1990 INETRNTVSDNSADA
-2005 MVAYAQYIA
+2005 MVAYAQWIG
-2014 ESQDDLLKMGFTME
+2014 ESKDDLLKLGFTME
-2028 QISAAAAE
+2028 QISAAASE
-2036 RTGYNLKNTT
+2036 RTGYNLKDTT
-2046 QTMTDSVTGAVSTA
+2046 ETMTESVTNAVSTA

-2066 TYLATAESTLGALNP
+2066 TYLVTAESTLGALTTN
-2081 SFQAYGAE
+2081 FEGYGTQ
-2089 YATSIGNGMA
+2089 YATSIGEGMT

-2104 VTAGAQALTNA
+2104 VTEGAKTLSTAA
-2115 GKNQLTQDSGQ
+2115 KNQLTQDSGQ
-2126 WYTLGQMCAEGFKQG
+2126 WYTLGQMCAEGFKEG
-2141 ILSKADEIATAAAA
+2141 IKSKAREIAEEARAMAALAFAA
-2155 VANAAFSAV
+2155 VQTEV
-2164 QVAID
+2164 D

-2174 RKFMWLGEMAGL
+2174 RKFMWLGEMCGL

-2195 EGEVSRSATRV
+2195 EGEVSRSATHV
-2206 SEETITA
+2206 SEETIAA

-2238 VDLTQVRSGFNKLG
+2238 IDLSEVRSGFHKLG

-2271 ASSLSS
+2271 ANSLNS

-2307 SLSRSEIYRNTNNQF
+2307 ALSRSEIYRNTNNQF

>member
-42 ASKNLDKVNESFKEV
+42 ASKNLDKVNESFKEI

-123 MSATSKDFK
+123 MAATSKDFK

-137 MNYVNS
+137 MSYVNS

-257 TMKNNAVSVQNFN
+257 TMKNNAVSIQNFN

-399 WTNLANVLYE
+399 WTNLANILYE

-435 EGINETME
+435 EGINEMME

-469 NFTNGFKKLMEALQ
+469 NFTNGFEKLMKALQ

-654 TNGLLESFKSTIES
+654 TNGLLESFKSTVES
-668 VCDKTGASFDN
+668 ICDKTGASFDN

-978 IQKLENYDINDI
+978 IQKLENYDIDDI

-1149 ALGTMVAALS
+1149 ALGTIVAALS

-1189 TSKAEISIKSIAIL
+1189 TSKAEISVKSMAIL

-1210 ATILGLLVTLAPNL
+1210 ATILGLLITLAPNL
-1224 GQAIEAATGV
+1224 GQAIEAAAGV
-1234 TTLAVGLSVMA
+1234 ATLAVGLSVMA
-1245 VALSKSSVGLIALGS
+1245 VALSSSAAGLIALGS
-1260 GGVAS
+1260 GGLAS
-1265 LAGIGIVLLALVGVC
+1265 LTGIGIVLLALIGVC
-1280 TTLGVI
+1280 TTLGII
-1286 LAIINSL
+1286 LAIINGL
-1293 NVPDDLPQKCLTI
+1293 DVPDDLPQKCLTI

-1315 GFVAGGIGTSITIL
+1315 GFIAGGIGTSITIL

-1344 FDQVSSGIKAVIAF
+1344 FDQVSSGIKAIIGF
-1358 AGGLAILATVGLFE
+1358 AIGLGALAAVGFFE
-1372 VFVGAPDLEQF
+1372 VFTGAPDLEQF

-1391 QSLTAYSQGLVG
+1391 QSLTAYSQGLAG
-1403 CDVDAI
+1403 CDIDAI

-1499 KQSLAVFGY
+1499 TKDLMLFGT
-1508 QLEMFGQS
+1508 QLTMFGDAMASYAWSVSGIDFGAMNQS
-1516 MAAYSR
+1516 
-1522 SISGVD
+1522 I
-1528 FSIMQQS
+1528 
-1535 VAGARALVSIAN
+1535 AGARALVEIAN
-1547 SLPED
+1547 LLPD
-1552 NILARF
+1552 DSILARF
-1558 VGKQNLDNFGETVA
+1558 VGKQNLDNFGDTVA

-1593 ATNNIITDLC
+1593 ATNNIITDLR
-1603 RLIAFLPEIQEVGM
+1603 RLIAFLPEIQEVST

-1648 PLDILCQNV
+1648 PLDVLCQNV
-1657 VQSITA
+1657 VQSIAA

-1764 KFEEKPAEAAAELAK
+1764 KFEEKLAEAATELAK

-1803 EKAGTDLKGWAKD
+1803 EKVGTDLKGWAKD

-1830 GVDKNG
+1830 DVDKNG

-1848 SETNSAASNLTNTL
+1848 GETNSAASNLANTL

-1870 TQATSNS
+1870 TQATNNS

-1923 TASGQ
+1923 TASEQ

-1935 EVITEK
+1935 AVITEK
-1941 IKIQNEKVDQANQKY
+1941 IKIQNEKVEQANQKY

-1976 LLQEQIDLANLMSK
+1976 LLQEQIDLANLANK
-1990 LDESRNTVADNSTDA
+1990 LDESRNTVANNSADA
-2005 MVAYAQYIA
+2005 MVAYAKYVS

-2066 TYLATAESTLGALNP
+2066 TYLATAESTLGALSTN
-2081 SFQAYGAE
+2081 FENYGVQ
-2089 YATSIGNGMA
+2089 YATSIGNGME

-2104 VTAGAQALTNA
+2104 VTTGAQALTAA
-2115 GKNQLTQDSGQ
+2115 GKNQITQDSGQ

-2141 ILSKADEIATAAAA
+2141 ILSKSDEIATAARE

-2238 VDLTQVRSGFNKLG
+2238 VDLTHIRSGFNKLG

-2271 ASSLSS
+2271 ANSLSS

-2307 SLSRSEIYRNTNNQF
+2307 ALSRSEIYRNTNNQF

>member
-123 MSATSKDFK
+123 MAATSKDFK

-137 MNYVNS
+137 MSYVNS

-250 KGDGTYV
+250 KGDGTYI

-399 WTNLANVLYE
+399 WTNLANILYE

-435 EGINETME
+435 EGINEMME
-443 AILRVIK
+443 AILHVIK

-469 NFTNGFKKLMEALQ
+469 NFTNGFEKLMKALQ

-526 SFGDLVLE
+526 SFGDLILE

-654 TNGLLESFKSTIES
+654 TNGLLESFKSTVES
-668 VCDKTGASFDN
+668 VCNKTGANFDN

-713 QSVNNFTKVMTQFA
+713 QSVNNFTKAMTQFA
-727 TAIGNLTGGFAG
+727 TVIGNLTGGFAG

-884 GLLTASVGNTGVLNS
+884 SLLTASVGNTGVLNS

-978 IQKLENYDINDI
+978 IQKLENYDIDDI

-1189 TSKAEISIKSIAIL
+1189 TSKAEISVKSMAIL

-1210 ATILGLLVTLAPNL
+1210 ATILGLLITLAPNL
-1224 GQAIEAATGV
+1224 DQAIEAASGV
-1234 TTLAVGLSVMA
+1234 ATLAAGLSVMA
-1245 VALSKSSVGLIALGS
+1245 VALSSSAVGLIALGS

-1265 LAGIGIVLLALVGVC
+1265 LAGIGIVLLALIGVC

-1315 GFVAGGIGTSITIL
+1315 GFIAGGIGTSITIL

-1344 FDQVSSGIKAVIAF
+1344 FDQVSSGIKAIIGF
-1358 AGGLAILATVGLFE
+1358 AIGLGALAAVGFFE
-1372 VFVGAPDLEQF
+1372 VFTGAPDLEQF

-1403 CDVDAI
+1403 CDMDAI

-1438 TQNLAGFGLQL
+1438 TQNLASFGLQL

-1528 FSIMQQS
+1528 FAIMQQS
-1535 VAGARALVSIAN
+1535 VVGARALVSIAN

-1593 ATNNIITDLC
+1593 ATNNIITDLR
-1603 RLIAFLPEIQEVGM
+1603 RLIAFLPEIQEVST

-1648 PLDILCQNV
+1648 PLDMLCQNV

-1735 LPTESEEAKAPGENL
+1735 LPTENEEAKAPGENL

-1816 TARKVTGAV
+1816 TAKKVTGAV

-1830 GVDKNG
+1830 DVDKNG
-1836 GLVGLFGLGFDT
+1836 GLLGLAGLGFDT
-1848 SETNSAASNLTNTL
+1848 DETNAATNELTETL
-1862 TNTLTDTV
+1862 TGTI
-1870 TQATSNS
+1870 TQATNNS

-1885 TKAADTFLTAF
+1885 AKAADTFLTAF

-1901 DLDLDL
+1901 DLDFDL

-1923 TASGQ
+1923 TASEQ

-1935 EVITEK
+1935 AVITEK

-2060 MNTVSD
+2060 MNTVSG
-2066 TYLATAESTLGALNP
+2066 TYLATAESTLGALTTN
-2081 SFQAYGAE
+2081 FENYGVQ
-2089 YATSIGNGMA
+2089 YATSIGSGMV

-2104 VTAGAQALTNA
+2104 VTAGAQALTTA

-2155 VANAAFSAV
+2155 VANAAFAAV

-2169 SHSPS
+2169 SSSPS

-2206 SEETITA
+2206 SEETIAA

-2238 VDLTQVRSGFNKLG
+2238 VDLTHVRSGFNKLG

-2271 ASSLSS
+2271 ANSLSS
-2277 HENGI
+2277 HENGM

-2307 SLSRSEIYRNTNNQF
+2307 ALSRSEIYRNTNNQF

>member
-68 INGGLTTMV
+68 INGGFTTMV

-123 MSATSKDFK
+123 MAATSKDFK

-137 MNYVNS
+137 MSYVNS

-335 IEELRG
+335 VEELRG

-399 WTNLANVLYE
+399 WTNLANILYE

-435 EGINETME
+435 EGINEMME

-469 NFTNGFKKLMEALQ
+469 KFTNGFKNLMKALQ

-511 QLGNTIK
+511 QLGNIIK

-542 LYGFRNMILSGEKL
+542 LYSFRNMTISGEKL
-556 SIGFEKIGSGAKK
+556 NVSFKKIGSGAKK
-569 LIEILKNLFIQ
+569 LIDILKNLFIQ
-580 FKNSKIGQTA
+580 FKDSRIGQTA
-590 FKLLVTTIEASAGAA
+590 FKLLVTTIESGAQAA
-605 LKLLNYISETVSKI
+605 LKLLNYISETVFKI

-640 AWSWFKGLTTNITD
+640 AWSWFKGLTTSITD
-654 TNGLLESFKSTIES
+654 TNGLLENFKSTVES
-668 VCDKTGASFDN
+668 VCNKTGASFDN

-713 QSVNNFTKVMTQFA
+713 QSVNNFTKVMTKFV
-727 TAIGNLTGGFAG
+727 TEIGNLTKGFAG
-739 LMTGVNKVMTSVA
+739 LTTGVNKVMTSIA

-801 TMVAFG
+801 TMVAFA

-851 EDMDPN
+851 EDIDPN
-857 ILLDNVLAIGV
+857 ILLDNVLAISV

-937 LATASVIGLSVALSK
+937 LATGSVIALSVALSK
-952 LKGTTQLK
+952 LKGTSQLK

-978 IQKLENYDINDI
+978 IQKLENYDIDDI

-1058 FLTIFMGG
+1058 FLTLFMGG

-1107 GAMIKGLAYVA
+1107 GAMFKGLAYVA
-1118 GLSAIFIAMIYATAK
+1118 GLSAIFIAMIKATAQ

-1164 SPETFKTATYGL
+1164 SPETFKMATYGL
-1176 SAMLVAFGVMGAL
+1176 SMMLAAFGVMGAL
-1189 TSKAEISIKSIAIL
+1189 TSKAEINIKSMAIL

-1210 ATILGLLVTLAPNL
+1210 ATILGLLVALAPNL
-1224 GQAIEAATGV
+1224 NQAIEAASGV
-1234 TTLAVGLSVMA
+1234 TVLAVGLSVMA
-1245 VALSKSSVGLIALGS
+1245 AALSSSAVGLIALGS

-1265 LAGIGIVLLALVGVC
+1265 LTGIGIVLLALIGVC
-1280 TTLGVI
+1280 TTLGIV
-1286 LAIINSL
+1286 LAIINGL
-1293 NVPDDLPQKCLTI
+1293 DVPDDLPQKCLTI

-1344 FDQVSSGIKAVIAF
+1344 FDQVSSGIKAAIAF
-1358 AGGLAILATVGLFE
+1358 AGGLAILTTVGLFE
-1372 VFVGAPDLEQF
+1372 FFVGAPDLEQF

-1391 QSLTAYSQGLVG
+1391 QSLTAYSQGLAG

-1423 NTIPKQGGLFNLFTG
+1423 N
-1438 TQNLAGFGLQL
+1438 
-1449 VLFGAALT
+1449 
-1457 GYSLAVKL
+1457 
-1465 CDNTAIANSL
+1465 SL
-1475 PGARALVEIA
+1475 P
-1485 NTIPDWSIFGFFFG
+1485 DDS
-1499 KQSLAVFGY
+1499 
-1508 QLEMFGQS
+1508 
-1516 MAAYSR
+1516 
-1522 SISGVD
+1522 
-1528 FSIMQQS
+1528 
-1535 VAGARALVSIAN
+1535 
-1547 SLPED
+1547 
-1552 NILARF
+1552 ILARF
-1558 VGKQNLDNFGETVA
+1558 AGKQNLDNFGETIS

-1593 ATNNIITDLC
+1593 ATNNIITDLR
-1603 RLIAFLPEIQEVGM
+1603 RLIAFLPEIQEVSA

-1709 FRNVTGW
+1709 FRKVTGW

-1764 KFEEKPAEAAAELAK
+1764 KFEEKPAKAAAELAN
-1779 GAIANGDKAESA
+1779 GAIANGDKAESS

-1797 RMLQGI
+1797 RMLQGLD
-1803 EKAGTDLKGWAKD
+1803 KALENPGAYVKEQIK
-1816 TARKVTGAV
+1816 KVTGAV
-1825 DDEYS
+1825 DEYADA
-1830 GVDKNG
+1830 DKNN
-1836 GLVGLFGLGFDT
+1836 GLVGLSGLGFDT
-1848 SETNSAASNLTNTL
+1848 SETDSAVSELTNSLTNTI
-1862 TNTLTDTV
+1862 

-1896 ESKLS
+1896 DSKLS

-1912 EQELWEATIGK
+1912 EKELWEATIGK
-1923 TASGQ
+1923 TASEQ
-1928 DKKAKET
+1928 DKQAKET

-1976 LLQEQIDLANLMSK
+1976 LLQEQIDLANLMDK
-1990 LDESRNTVADNSTDA
+1990 VNNTRETVSDNSTNA
-2005 MVAYAQYIA
+2005 MVAYAQWIG
-2014 ESQDDLLKMGFTME
+2014 ESKDDLLKLGFTME

-2046 QTMTDSVTGAVSTA
+2046 QTMTDSVTSAVSTA
-2060 MNTVSD
+2060 MSTVSD
-2066 TYLATAESTLGALNP
+2066 TYLATAESTLGALTTN
-2081 SFQAYGAE
+2081 FEGYGTQ
-2089 YATSIGNGMA
+2089 YATSIGEGMK

-2104 VTAGAQALTNA
+2104 VTAGAQALTTA

-2141 ILSKADEIATAAAA
+2141 ILSKSEEIAIAAREVAAAA
-2155 VANAAFSAV
+2155 FTAV
-2164 QVAID
+2164 QIEVD

-2174 RKFMWLGEMAGL
+2174 RKFMWLGEMCGL

-2195 EGEVSRSATRV
+2195 EGEISHSATRV
-2206 SEETITA
+2206 SEETIAA

-2238 VDLTQVRSGFNKLG
+2238 VDLTHVRSGFNKLG

-2271 ASSLSS
+2271 ANSLSS
-2277 HENGI
+2277 RENGM

>member
-42 ASKNLDKVNESFKEV
+42 ASKNLDKVNKSFKEV

-68 INGGLTTMV
+68 INGGLTTIV

-98 NSMTLDQVNAG
+98 SSMTLDQVNAG

-123 MSATSKDFK
+123 MAATSKDFK

-137 MNYVNS
+137 MSYVND
-143 QLEKLNWFTDETS
+143 QLQKLNWFTDETS
-156 YNFTEMVGN
+156 YNFTDMVGN
-165 IGKFTSNGIKLDR
+165 IGKFTSNSIKLDK

-229 ATAEFKENAI
+229 ATAEFKENVI

-300 SSATDLTATQLLSAV
+300 ASATDLTATQLLSAV
-315 DKYAEGTLDL
+315 DKYAAGTLDL
-325 QAYASMTGVD
+325 QSYASMTGVD
-335 IEELRG
+335 VEELRG

-376 AVSTGWMKTFE
+376 AVSTGWMRTFE

-399 WTNLANVLYE
+399 WTNLANILYE

-443 AILRVIK
+443 AILRIVK

-455 FRDIFPAKTSQDLL
+455 FRDIFPAKTSKDLL
-469 NFTNGFKKLMEALQ
+469 NFTNGFKKLMKALQ

-511 QLGNTIK
+511 QLGNIIK

-534 ILGTVGDL
+534 ILGSIGDL
-542 LYGFRNMILSGEKL
+542 LYSFRNIILSGEKL
-556 SIGFEKIGSGAKK
+556 NVSFEKIGSGAKK
-569 LIEILKNLFIQ
+569 LIDILKNLFIQ

-590 FKLLVTTIEASAGAA
+590 FKLLVTVIESGAKAAS
-605 LKLLNYISETVSKI
+605 KLFNYISETVSKI

-640 AWSWFKGLTTNITD
+640 TWDWLKGLTTGITD
-654 TNGLLESFKSTIES
+654 TNGLLENFKSTVEN
-668 VCDKTGASFDN
+668 VCNKTGASFDN
-679 LTRRISIVFNTLRGW
+679 LTRRISIVFNALRGW

-703 LSIAFGFGII
+703 LSIAFGLGII
-713 QSVNNFTKVMTQFA
+713 KSINNFTKAMTQFA
-727 TAIGNLTGGFAG
+727 TAIGNLTSGFAG

-752 GMFDAVKNSI
+752 GMFDAIKNSI
-762 NAPNYVKMAK
+762 NAPTYLRIAK
-772 AVAILAASLTVLALL
+772 AIAILAGSLTVLALL

-801 TMVAFG
+801 TMVAFA

-813 TMMPTLAATGAA
+813 TLMPTLAATGAA

-833 VAALAGS
+833 VAALAAS
-840 LLLLASAFKML
+840 LLILAAAFKML
-851 EDMDPN
+851 EETDPN
-857 ILLDNVLAIGV
+857 VLMDNVLAITV
-868 LVGTLATAA
+868 LVGVLATAA
-877 TLMTNKM
+877 TLMTNKI
-884 GLLTASVGNTGVLNS
+884 GLLTAATGNTGVLNS

-907 SASIYIIAKALKN
+907 SASVYIIAKALKN

-952 LKGTTQLK
+952 LKGTSQLK

-978 IQKLENYDINDI
+978 IQKLENYDMDDI

-1014 GTNAAKAGALM
+1014 GANAAKAGAM
-1025 GGIGLGIYAIM
+1025 MAGLGLGLYAIM
-1036 AAVALLG
+1036 AAIGLLG
-1043 NFKTQTLVKGIAAIG
+1043 NFKTQTLVKGITAVG
-1058 FLTIFMGG
+1058 FLSIFMGV
-1066 LIAFSKF
+1066 LVAFTKL
-1073 AGKDA
+1073 AGKEA
-1078 HKVSVTLLAASAA
+1078 HKVSLTLLAAAAA
-1091 IGVLAVIGG
+1091 IGVLSVIAG
-1100 IVGYLDT
+1100 IVGHLDT

-1118 GLSAIFIAMIYATAK
+1118 GLSAIFIAMIAVTKNAT
-1133 AKDMSKSITTM
+1133 DMSKSITTM
-1144 TIAAV
+1144 TVAAV

-1164 SPETFKTATYGL
+1164 SPDALKIATQSL
-1176 SAMLVAFGVMGAL
+1176 AMLLVAFGFMSAL
-1189 TSKAEISIKSIAIL
+1189 SAKAQVSIKSIAIL

-1210 ATILGLLVTLAPNL
+1210 ATILGLLVTLVPNL
-1224 GQAIEAATGV
+1224 SQAIQAATGV
-1234 TTLAVGLSVMA
+1234 TILASAMSGMA
-1245 VALSKSSVGLIALGS
+1245 VALSASSAGLIALGA
-1260 GGVAS
+1260 GGPTS
-1265 LAGIGIVLLALVGVC
+1265 LIGVGIVLLALIGVC
-1280 TTLGVI
+1280 TTLGII
-1286 LAIINSL
+1286 LAIINAL

-1306 SQALGNLVA
+1306 AQALGNLVA

-1329 GESIKAFNDSMANVK
+1329 GESIKAFNDSMSNVK
-1344 FDQVSSGIKAVIAF
+1344 FDQISSGIKAIIAF

-1372 VFVGAPDLEQF
+1372 LFVGAPDLEEF

-1409 TASLPAVN
+1409 INSLPAVN
-1417 ALVEIA
+1417 ALVEITNA
-1423 NTIPKQGGLFNLFTG
+1423 IPKQGGLFNLFTG

-1465 CDNTAIANSL
+1465 CDNNAIAASL
-1475 PGARALVEIA
+1475 PGTQALVQIA

-1499 KQSLAVFGY
+1499 TKDLALFGTQLVAFGDAMASYAWSVSGIDFGAISQSIV
-1508 QLEMFGQS
+1508 
-1516 MAAYSR
+1516 
-1522 SISGVD
+1522 
-1528 FSIMQQS
+1528 
-1535 VAGARALVSIAN
+1535 GARALVEIAN
-1547 SLPED
+1547 ALPDD

-1572 KFGGHIAKYYQNLSG
+1572 KFGRHIAKYYQNLSG
-1587 IQINNA
+1587 IAIDNM
-1593 ATNNIITDLC
+1593 TTGSIITDLH
-1603 RLIAFLPEIQEVGM
+1603 RLIEFLPEVQAVSV
-1617 KTLTEFSSEISNFGW
+1617 KQLTEFSSEIANFGW

-1640 TSQVQDPT
+1640 TAQVQDPT

-1657 VQSITA
+1657 VQSIAA
-1663 LREYIE
+1663 LREYIG

-1697 SGANFGNAFLNG
+1697 SGSNLGNAFLIG
-1709 FRNVTGW
+1709 FRGVTGW
-1716 HSPWTE
+1716 HSPWST
-1722 MIAAGWDAIKGLF
+1722 MIQAGWDAIKGLF
-1735 LPTESEEAKAPGENL
+1735 LPTEDKAAKAPGENL
-1750 GNKTLEGYDSATNG
+1750 GNKTLQGYNEVTNG
-1764 KFEEKPAEAAAELAK
+1764 QFEARGAAAADEIAS
-1779 GAIANGDKAESA
+1779 GAVANGDKAESA
-1791 GAYMGS
+1791 GSYLGAK
-1797 RMLQGI
+1797 LLHGI
-1803 EKAGTDLKGWAKD
+1803 DKAGNKLSDVGKNISTKVKD
-1816 TARKVTGAV
+1816 SFK
-1825 DDEYS
+1825 DEYA

-1836 GLVGLFGLGFDT
+1836 GLLSILGLGFDT
-1848 SETNSAASNLTNTL
+1848 SETKSSNATVSALSNTISNTVSAATSGS
-1862 TNTLTDTV
+1862 
-1870 TQATSNS
+1870 SNS
-1877 SGAFSASG
+1877 LKASGA
-1885 TKAADTFLTAF
+1885 KAADTFLTAF
-1896 ESKLS
+1896 ENKLS

-1912 EQELWEATIGK
+1912 EQNLWEATIGQK
-1923 TASGQ
+1923 ATDQEKQ
-1928 DKKAKET
+1928 DREA
-1935 EVITEK
+1935 EVLAEK

-1956 EYTVKKMGKT
+1956 EYTVKKFGKT
-1966 SEDAKKAYQQ
+1966 SEDAKKAYQE
-1976 LLQEQIDLANLMSK
+1976 LLQEQIDLANLMNSINK
-1990 LDESRNTVADNSTDA
+1990 TRDTSVDNSTDA

-2014 ESQDDLLKMGFTME
+2014 ESKDDLLKLGFTME
-2028 QISAAAAE
+2028 QISAAASE
-2036 RTGYNLKNTT
+2036 QTGYNLQNTT
-2046 QTMTDSVTGAVSTA
+2046 QNMTDSVTTAVTTA
-2060 MNTVSD
+2060 MSTVQS
-2066 TYLATAESTLGALNP
+2066 TYAANAESTLGTLTSNFA
-2081 SFQAYGAE
+2081 SYGAK
-2089 YATSIGNGMA
+2089 YSTAVGSGMTSA
-2099 TTTSA
+2099 TSA
-2104 VTAGAQALTNA
+2104 VTEGA
-2115 GKNQLTQDSGQ
+2115 KNVTAAAKSTISGDYKQ
-2126 WYTLGQMCAEGFKQG
+2126 WYSLGQMCAEGFKQG
-2141 ILSKADEIATAAAA
+2141 ILFKSKEIADAAAA

-2195 EGEVSRSATRV
+2195 EKNVAHSATQV
-2206 SEETITA
+2206 ANETITA

-2238 VDLTQVRSGFNKLG
+2238 IDLAQVRSGFNKLG

-2277 HENGI
+2277 HENGM

-2329 SKV
+2329 SRV

>member
-1 MSTTV
+1 MPTTV

-57 DANPLLKAIEG
+57 DTNPLLKAIEG

-123 MSATSKDFK
+123 MAATSKDFK

-137 MNYVNS
+137 MSYVNS

-399 WTNLANVLYE
+399 WTNLANILYE

-435 EGINETME
+435 EGINEMME

-455 FRDIFPAKTSQDLL
+455 FRDIFPAKTSRDLL
-469 NFTNGFKKLMEALQ
+469 NFTNGFKNLMKALQ

-497 GVFSVFDILFSTLK
+497 GVFSVFDVIFSTLK

-534 ILGTVGDL
+534 ILGAVGDL
-542 LYGFRNMILSGEKL
+542 LYGFRNMILSGKKL
-556 SIGFEKIGSGAKK
+556 SIGFEKIGSVAKK

-713 QSVNNFTKVMTQFA
+713 QSVNNFTKAMTQFA
-727 TAIGNLTGGFAG
+727 KAIGNLTGGFAG
-739 LMTGVNKVMTSVA
+739 LMKGVDKVMTSVA

-813 TMMPTLAATGAA
+813 TMMPTLAATGAS

-857 ILLDNVLAIGV
+857 ILLDNVLAISV

-884 GLLTASVGNTGVLNS
+884 GLLTASVGNMGVLNS

-978 IQKLENYDINDI
+978 IQKLENYDIDNI

-1091 IGVLAVIGG
+1091 IGVLSVIGG

-1118 GLSAIFIAMIYATAK
+1118 GLSAIFIAMIKATAK

-1164 SPETFKTATYGL
+1164 SPETFKMATYGL
-1176 SAMLVAFGVMGAL
+1176 SMMLVAFGIMSAL

-1260 GGVAS
+1260 GGIAS

-1315 GFVAGGIGTSITIL
+1315 GFVAGGIGISITIL

-1344 FDQVSSGIKAVIAF
+1344 FDQISSGIKAVIAF
-1358 AGGLAILATVGLFE
+1358 AGGLAILTTVGLFE

-1391 QSLTAYSQGLVG
+1391 QSLTAYSQGLAG
-1403 CDVDAI
+1403 CNVDAI

-1423 NTIPKQGGLFNLFTG
+1423 NIIPKQGGLFNLFTG
-1438 TQNLAGFGLQL
+1438 TQNLAEFGLQL

-1593 ATNNIITDLC
+1593 ATNNIITDLR
-1603 RLIAFLPEIQEVGM
+1603 RLIAFLPEIQEVST

-1648 PLDILCQNV
+1648 PLDVLCQNV

-1764 KFEEKPAEAAAELAK
+1764 KFEEKPAKAAAELAK

-1848 SETNSAASNLTNTL
+1848 SETNSVASNLTNTL

-1870 TQATSNS
+1870 TQATNNS

-1923 TASGQ
+1923 TASEQ

-1990 LDESRNTVADNSTDA
+1990 LDESRNTVANNSTDA

-2060 MNTVSD
+2060 MNTVSG
-2066 TYLATAESTLGALNP
+2066 TYLATAESTLGALTTN
-2081 SFQAYGAE
+2081 FENYGVQ
-2089 YATSIGNGMA
+2089 YATSIGSGMV

-2104 VTAGAQALTNA
+2104 VTAGAQALTTA

-2141 ILSKADEIATAAAA
+2141 ILSKADEIAAAAA
-2155 VANAAFSAV
+2155 VVANAAFSAV

-2206 SEETITA
+2206 SEETIAA

-2238 VDLTQVRSGFNKLG
+2238 VDLTHVRSGFNKLG
-2252 SMKTPVISTYVT
+2252 SMRTPVISTYVT

-2271 ASSLSS
+2271 ANSLSS

>member
-42 ASKNLDKVNESFKEV
+42 ASKNLDKVNESFKEI

-68 INGGLTTMV
+68 INGGFTTMV

-98 NSMTLDQVNAG
+98 SSMTLDQVNAG

-123 MSATSKDFK
+123 MAATSKDFK

-137 MNYVNS
+137 MSYVND
-143 QLEKLNWFTDETS
+143 QLQKLNWFTDETS
-156 YNFTEMVGN
+156 YNFTDMVGN
-165 IGKFTSNGIKLDR
+165 IGKFTSNGIKLDK

-300 SSATDLTATQLLSAV
+300 ASATDLTATQLLSAV
-315 DKYAEGTLDL
+315 DKYADGTLDL

-335 IEELRG
+335 INELRG

-399 WTNLANVLYE
+399 WTNLANILYE

-435 EGINETME
+435 EGINEMME

-469 NFTNGFKKLMEALQ
+469 NFTNGFKNLMKALQ

-497 GVFSVFDILFSTLK
+497 GVFSVFDVLFSTLK

-534 ILGTVGDL
+534 IFGSIGDL

-556 SIGFEKIGSGAKK
+556 NISFEKIGSGAKK
-569 LIEILKNLFIQ
+569 LIDILKNLFIQ

-590 FKLLVTTIEASAGAA
+590 FKLLVTTIESGAKAAS
-605 LKLLNYISETVSKI
+605 KLFNYISETVAKI

-640 AWSWFKGLTTNITD
+640 TWDWLKGLTTSITD
-654 TNGLLESFKSTIES
+654 TNGLLENFKSTVEN

-703 LSIAFGFGII
+703 LSIAFGLGII
-713 QSVNNFTKVMTQFA
+713 KSINNFTKAMTQFA
-727 TAIGNLTGGFAG
+727 TAIGNLTSGFAG

-752 GMFDAVKNSI
+752 GVFDAFKNSI
-762 NAPNYVKMAK
+762 NAPTYLRIAK
-772 AVAILAASLTVLALL
+772 AIAILAGSLTVLALL

-801 TMVAFG
+801 TMVAFTF
-807 IFVKAL
+807 FVKAL
-813 TMMPTLAATGAA
+813 TLMPTLAATGAVA
-825 AASILAKV
+825 AGILAKV
-833 VAALAGS
+833 VAALAAS
-840 LLLLASAFKML
+840 LLILAAAFKML
-851 EDMDPN
+851 EETDPN
-857 ILLDNVLAIGV
+857 VLMDNVLAISV
-868 LVGTLATAA
+868 LVGVLATAA
-877 TLMTNKM
+877 TLMTNKI
-884 GLLTASVGNTGVLNS
+884 GLLTAATGNTGVLNS

-907 SASIYIIAKALKN
+907 SASVYIIAKALKN

-952 LKGTTQLK
+952 LKGTSQLK

-965 LTTVLALSAVLKL
+965 LTTVLALSAILKL
-978 IQKLENYDINDI
+978 IQKLENYDIDDI

-1014 GTNAAKAGALM
+1014 GANAAKAGAM
-1025 GGIGLGIYAIM
+1025 MAGLGLGLYAIM
-1036 AAVALLG
+1036 AAIALLG
-1043 NFKTQTLVKGIAAIG
+1043 NFKTQTLVKGIAAVSV
-1058 FLTIFMGG
+1058 LSIFMGV
-1066 LIAFSKF
+1066 LIAFTKL
-1073 AGKDA
+1073 AGPNA
-1078 HKVSVTLLAASAA
+1078 HKVSLTLLAAAAA
-1091 IGVLAVIGG
+1091 IGVLSVIAG
-1100 IVGYLDT
+1100 IVGHLDT

-1118 GLSAIFIAMIYATAK
+1118 GLSAIFIAMIAVTKNAT
-1133 AKDMSKSITTM
+1133 DMSKSITAM
-1144 TIAAV
+1144 TVAAV

-1164 SPETFKTATYGL
+1164 SPETFKIATQGL
-1176 SAMLVAFGVMGAL
+1176 SMMLAAFGFMSAL
-1189 TSKAEISIKSIAIL
+1189 SAKAQVSIKSIGIL

-1210 ATILGLLVTLAPNL
+1210 AMILGLLVTLVPNL
-1224 GQAIEAATGV
+1224 SQAIQAAAGV
-1234 TTLAVGLSVMA
+1234 TVLAAGLSVMA
-1245 VALSKSSVGLIALGS
+1245 VALSKASVGLIALGS
-1260 GGVAS
+1260 AGGAS
-1265 LAGIGIVLLALVGVC
+1265 FVGIGVVLTALLGVC
-1280 TTLGVI
+1280 VILGAILGVI
-1286 LAIINSL
+1286 NAL

-1306 SQALGNLVA
+1306 SQALANLVA
-1315 GFVAGGIGTSITIL
+1315 GFIAGGIGTSITIL
-1329 GESIKAFNDSMANVK
+1329 GESIKAFNDSMSNVK
-1344 FDQVSSGIKAVIAF
+1344 FDQVSSGIKAIIAF

-1372 VFVGAPDLEQF
+1372 LFVGAPDLEEF

-1409 TASLPAVN
+1409 INSLPAVN

-1423 NTIPKQGGLFNLFTG
+1423 NAIPKQGGLFNLFTG

-1465 CDNTAIANSL
+1465 CDNNAIAASL
-1475 PGARALVEIA
+1475 PGAQALVQIA

-1499 KQSLAVFGY
+1499 TKDLALFGTQLVAFGDAMASYAWSVSGIDFGAISQSIV
-1508 QLEMFGQS
+1508 
-1516 MAAYSR
+1516 
-1522 SISGVD
+1522 
-1528 FSIMQQS
+1528 
-1535 VAGARALVSIAN
+1535 GARALVEIAN
-1547 SLPED
+1547 ALPDD

-1587 IQINNA
+1587 ITIGNM
-1593 ATNNIITDLC
+1593 TTGSIITDLH
-1603 RLIAFLPEIQEVGM
+1603 RLIEFLPEVQAVSV
-1617 KTLTEFSSEISNFGW
+1617 KTLTEFSSEIANFGW

-1640 TSQVQDPT
+1640 TAQVQDPT

-1657 VQSITA
+1657 VQSIAA
-1663 LREYIE
+1663 LREYIG

-1697 SGANFGNAFLNG
+1697 SGSNLGNAFLIG
-1709 FRNVTGW
+1709 FRSVTGW
-1716 HSPWTE
+1716 HSPWST
-1722 MIAAGWDAIKGLF
+1722 MIQAGWDAIKGLF
-1735 LPTESEEAKAPGENL
+1735 LPTEDKTAKAPGENL
-1750 GNKTLEGYDSATNG
+1750 GNKTLQGYDEATNG
-1764 KFEEKPAEAAAELAK
+1764 QFEAK
-1779 GAIANGDKAESA
+1779 GASAASKIASGAVANGDKAESA
-1791 GAYMGS
+1791 GSYLGAK
-1797 RMLQGI
+1797 LLHGI
-1803 EKAGTDLKGWAKD
+1803 DKAGSKLSDVGKNVSTKVKD
-1816 TARKVTGAV
+1816 SFK
-1825 DDEYS
+1825 DEYS

-1836 GLVGLFGLGFDT
+1836 GLLGILGLGFDT
-1848 SETNSAASNLTNTL
+1848 SETKSSNATVSALSNTISNTVSAA
-1862 TNTLTDTV
+1862 
-1870 TQATSNS
+1870 TSGS
-1877 SGAFSASG
+1877 SSSLKASGA
-1885 TKAADTFLTAF
+1885 KAADTFLTAF
-1896 ESKLS
+1896 EKKLS

-1912 EQELWEATIGK
+1912 EQSLWEATIGQK
-1923 TASGQ
+1923 ATDQEKQDRETA
-1928 DKKAKET
+1928 
-1935 EVITEK
+1935 VLTEK

-1956 EYTVKKMGKT
+1956 EYTVKKLGKT
-1966 SEDAKKAYQQ
+1966 SEDAKKAYQE
-1976 LLQEQIDLANLMSK
+1976 LLQEQIDLANLMNSVNQTR
-1990 LDESRNTVADNSTDA
+1990 DTAVDNSTDA

-2014 ESQDDLLKMGFTME
+2014 ESKDDLLKLGFTME
-2028 QISAAAAE
+2028 QISAAASE
-2036 RTGYNLKNTT
+2036 QTGYNLQNTT
-2046 QTMTDSVTGAVSTA
+2046 QNMTDSVTTAVTTA
-2060 MNTVSD
+2060 MSTVQS
-2066 TYLATAESTLGALNP
+2066 TYAANAESTLGALTSNFA
-2081 SFQAYGAE
+2081 SYGAK
-2089 YATSIGNGMA
+2089 YSTAVGSGMTSA
-2099 TTTSA
+2099 TSA
-2104 VTAGAQALTNA
+2104 VTEGA
-2115 GKNQLTQDSGQ
+2115 KNVATAAKSTISGDYSQ
-2126 WYTLGQMCAEGFKQG
+2126 WYSLGQMCAEGFKQG
-2141 ILSKADEIATAAAA
+2141 ILSKSREIADAAAA

-2174 RKFMWLGEMAGL
+2174 KKFMWLGEMAGL

-2195 EGEVSRSATRV
+2195 EKDVAHSATQV
-2206 SEETITA
+2206 ADETITA

-2238 VDLTQVRSGFNKLG
+2238 VDLMQVRSGFSKLG

-2277 HENGI
+2277 HENGM

-2307 SLSRSEIYRNTNNQF
+2307 ALSRSEIYRNTNNQF

>member
-68 INGGLTTMV
+68 INGGFTTMV

-123 MSATSKDFK
+123 MAATSKDFK

-137 MNYVNS
+137 MSYVNS

-399 WTNLANVLYE
+399 WTNLANILYE

-435 EGINETME
+435 EGINEMME

-469 NFTNGFKKLMEALQ
+469 NFTNGFKKLMKALQ

-640 AWSWFKGLTTNITD
+640 AWSWFKGLTTSITD
-654 TNGLLESFKSTIES
+654 TNGLLESFKSTVES

-694 LKDVPWGAL
+694 LKNVPWGAL

-713 QSVNNFTKVMTQFA
+713 QSINNFTKAMTQFA

-857 ILLDNVLAIGV
+857 ILLDNVLAISV

-937 LATASVIGLSVALSK
+937 LATSSVIALSVALSK
-952 LKGTTQLK
+952 LKGTSQLK

-978 IQKLENYDINDI
+978 IQKLENYDIDDI

-1176 SAMLVAFGVMGAL
+1176 SAMLVAFGIMGAL
-1189 TSKAEISIKSIAIL
+1189 TSKAEISVKSMAIL

-1224 GQAIEAATGV
+1224 DQAIEAASGV
-1234 TTLAVGLSVMA
+1234 ATLAAGLSVMA
-1245 VALSKSSVGLIALGS
+1245 VALSSSAVGLIALGS

-1265 LAGIGIVLLALVGVC
+1265 LAGIGIVLLALIGVC

-1315 GFVAGGIGTSITIL
+1315 GFIAGGIGTSITIL
-1329 GESIKAFNDSMANVK
+1329 GESIKAFNDSMVNVK
-1344 FDQVSSGIKAVIAF
+1344 FDQVSSGIKAIIGF
-1358 AGGLAILATVGLFE
+1358 AIGLGALAAVGFFE
-1372 VFVGAPDLEQF
+1372 VFTGTPDLEQF

-1403 CDVDAI
+1403 CNMDAI

-1593 ATNNIITDLC
+1593 ATNNIITDLR
-1603 RLIAFLPEIQEVGM
+1603 RLIAFLPEIQEVST

-1648 PLDILCQNV
+1648 PLDVLCQNV

-1669 QFRQAGQDCVAGFLE
+1669 QFRQAGRDCVAGFLE

-1816 TARKVTGAV
+1816 TAKKVTGAV

-1830 GVDKNG
+1830 DVDKNG
-1836 GLVGLFGLGFDT
+1836 GLLGLAGLGFDT
-1848 SETNSAASNLTNTL
+1848 DETNAATNELTETL
-1862 TNTLTDTV
+1862 TGTI
-1870 TQATSNS
+1870 TQATNNS

-1885 TKAADTFLTAF
+1885 AKAADTFLTAF

-1923 TASGQ
+1923 TASEQ

-1935 EVITEK
+1935 AVITEK

-1956 EYTVKKMGKT
+1956 EYTIKKMGKT

-1976 LLQEQIDLANLMSK
+1976 LLQEQIDLANLTNK
-1990 LDESRNTVADNSTDA
+1990 LDESRNTVANNSADA
-2005 MVAYAQYIA
+2005 MVAYAKYVS

-2046 QTMTDSVTGAVSTA
+2046 QTMTDSVTSAVSTA

-2066 TYLATAESTLGALNP
+2066 TYLATAESTLGALSTNFE
-2081 SFQAYGAE
+2081 SYGVQ
-2089 YATSIGNGMA
+2089 YATSIGNGME
-2099 TTTSA
+2099 TTTSTVEA
-2104 VTAGAQALTNA
+2104 ASKNLAAKASTTASADGYSLMFDA
-2115 GKNQLTQDSGQ
+2115 GKYAAQGFIAGMEDQIDEVAAEAAEVARAAYSAAMTAIRAASPSKLFMNIGRYADMGMIV
-2126 WYTLGQMCAEGFKQG
+2126 GFEQMSDDVAKSSAGVSEG
-2141 ILSKADEIATAAAA
+2141 
-2155 VANAAFSAV
+2155 
-2164 QVAID
+2164 AID
-2169 SHSPS
+2169 
-2174 RKFMWLGEMAGL
+2174 
-2186 GMSIGFQNM
+2186 
-2195 EGEVSRSATRV
+2195 
-2206 SEETITA
+2206 A
-2213 ARDTIGQLA
+2213 ARETIGQIA

-2238 VDLTQVRSGFNKLG
+2238 VDLTHVRSGFNKLG

-2271 ASSLSS
+2271 ANSLSS
-2277 HENGI
+2277 HENGM

-2307 SLSRSEIYRNTNNQF
+2307 ALSRSEIYRNTNNQF

-2329 SKV
+2329 SRV